1 MKLKE
6 KIQKLNLSTWIS
18 QKDTEKIEIIAD
30 EHAIKFAEWLSEKE
44 LFIALFR
51 ERIKA
56 SELLIYYKKEKR
68 KNMNITVSRVKKELE
83 KKYDYANI
91 DNSKNRELIEEV
103 IKDVLSIKLET
114 ISDDFAID
122 FLSWYQIEGKW
133 ITKHLSNK
141 ELLEIYKNN
150 QK

>member
-18 QKDTEKIEIIAD
+18 QKDTEKIEIISD

-56 SELLIYYKKEKR
+56 SELLIHYKKEKG
-68 KNMNITVSRVKKELE
+68 L
-83 KKYDYANI
+83 
-91 DNSKNRELIEEV
+91 
-103 IKDVLSIKLET
+103 
-114 ISDDFAID
+114 
-122 FLSWYQIEGKW
+122 
-133 ITKHLSNK
+133 
-141 ELLEIYKNN
+141 
-150 QK
+150 